1 MLANAIRVDGDER
14 VGVTIVGG
22 KLETPSGLEMSS
34 SKSVRFSEISWE
46 AGESKRPGEKNGADL
61 FLILVRDEDREIKS
75 KKQNKRLLTTI
86 SPVLIVNKHYAHKG
100 DAHPSRRRRPTV
112 PEHRAVFVTTN

>member
-1 MLANAIRVDGDER
+1 MENKSEARGRPELR

-46 AGESKRPGEKNGADL
+46 AGESKRSGEKNGADP

-75 KKQNKRLLTTI
+75 KEQNKRLLTTI
-86 SPVLIVNKHYAHKG
+86 SPVLIVNKHYTHKG
-100 DAHPSRRRRPTV
+100 DAHP
-112 PEHRAVFVTTN
+112 